1 MKLIVF
7 HVDREEHAIN
17 PNIIQYACKGHSAGT
32 VIHLMDGSSMTV
44 DEKFSEVVARINSSR
59 ENLPWFF
66 NKLARRVRSLERNT
80 SQGEI

>member
-44 DEKFSEVVARINSSR
+44 DEKFSEVVARIN
-59 ENLPWFF
+59 NNQPQDI